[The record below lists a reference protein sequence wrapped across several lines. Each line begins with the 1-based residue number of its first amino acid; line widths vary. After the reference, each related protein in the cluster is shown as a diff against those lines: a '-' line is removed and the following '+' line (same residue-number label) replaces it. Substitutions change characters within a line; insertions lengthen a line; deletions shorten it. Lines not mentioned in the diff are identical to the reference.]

1 MELKMQANDQDAKNA
16 NEGYLQQ
23 IMTLRQE
30 TNRLHEI
37 INKLKFD
44 QETQTETLQ
53 VVDFQTQTQTQVL
66 STDKSS

>member
-1 MELKMQANDQDAKNA
+1 MELKMQADEQDAKNA

-53 VVDFQTQTQTQVL
+53 VIDFQTQTQVL

>member
-44 QETQTETLQ
+44 QETQTENLQ

>member
-53 VVDFQTQTQTQVL
+53 VVDFQTQTQVL

>member
-1 MELKMQANDQDAKNA
+1 MELKMQADEQDAKNA

-44 QETQTETLQ
+44 
-53 VVDFQTQTQTQVL
+53 
-66 STDKSS
+66 

>member
-1 MELKMQANDQDAKNA
+1 MELKMQADEQDAKNA

-53 VVDFQTQTQTQVL
+53 VIDFQTQTQVL
-66 STDKSS
+66 STEKSS

>member
-53 VVDFQTQTQTQVL
+53 VIDFQTQTQVL